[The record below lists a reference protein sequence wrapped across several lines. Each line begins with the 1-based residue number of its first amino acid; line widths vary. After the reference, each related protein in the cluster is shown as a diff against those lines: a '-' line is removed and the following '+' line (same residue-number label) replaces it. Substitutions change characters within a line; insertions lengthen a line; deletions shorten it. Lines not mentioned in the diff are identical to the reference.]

1 MRPTASVF
9 NCDFVLYSFLAPF
22 PSLDTVLL
30 DSLLGDVT
38 VEIDREVLST
48 LCILVDPNSNILTRA
63 FEGTIAFLV
72 YGDPSLLPT

>member
-1 MRPTASVF
+1 MSFSCVGVV
-9 NCDFVLYSFLAPF
+9 CDPLHLY
-22 PSLDTVLL
+22 SLDTVLL
-30 DSLLGDVT
+30 NSLLVDVT